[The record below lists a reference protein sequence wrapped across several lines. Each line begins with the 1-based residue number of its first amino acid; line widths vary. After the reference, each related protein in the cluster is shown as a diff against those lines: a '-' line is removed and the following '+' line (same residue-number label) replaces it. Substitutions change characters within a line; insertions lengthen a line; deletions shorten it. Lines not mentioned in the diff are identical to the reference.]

1 MKSGVGIL
9 LLFFAVAM
17 DLPAQDSYLYKCTTV
32 QAAPG
37 QLMALIDHLKTDLD
51 KVRQSG
57 EEPAYMF
64 RHQQGDRWDLMILA
78 PIGNYSD
85 YFTSQAAQILEHPYG
100 SDYYN
105 YVALQEEGFVRGPN
119 LDLFRQTW
127 QNNTYF
133 HAEMFVAL
141 PGKHEELYREREM
154 ENAYSQARGGIYN
167 MIFTKE
173 NGFVWDIF
181 TLGGYRDFKHYAET
195 QMSTA
200 DKETAAR
207 QAGFESAAAIGP
219 YLRSLINYH
228 HDTLG
233 AKID

>member
-1 MKSGVGIL
+1 MRTIVVL
-9 LLFFAVAM
+9 LLVFGLWESNAS
-17 DLPAQDSYLYKCTTV
+17 AQGYLYKCTTV

-37 QLMALIDHLKTDLD
+37 QLMALIDYLKADLD

-64 RHQQGDRWDLMILA
+64 RHQQGDRWDLMVMV
-78 PIGNYSD
+78 PVGSYTG
-85 YFTSQAAQILEHPYG
+85 YFTSKTAQILEHPYG
-100 SDYYN
+100 SEYYN
-105 YVALQEEGFVRGPN
+105 YVALQEEGFVRGPA
-119 LDLFRQTW
+119 LDLFRETW

-141 PGKHEELYREREM
+141 PGKHQDLYHEREM

-173 NGFVWDIF
+173 NGFAWDIF
-181 TLGGYRDFKHYAET
+181 TLGGYRDFSHYADT
-195 QMSTA
+195 QMSTS
-200 DKETAAR
+200 DKEAAAK

-233 AKID
+233 AKVE